1 MLNKRLAS
9 IDILRALTM
18 LFMIFV
24 NDLWS
29 LTNVPIW
36 LEHAGAAEDRLGFS
50 DVIFPAFMFIIGLSI
65 PHAIK
70 ARIKKGESKVK
81 VLIHIASRSFALI
94 VMGVFMVN
102 LENMDDTS
110 MIFEKHYWQLLMF
123 FAFVMIWNNYK
134 NPKVFGLVP
143 PLILKTA
150 GWVLLIFLAST
161 YQGAGG
167 NWMLIHWWG
176 ILGLLG
182 WSYLVCAILYLILG
196 DRTVATAIMS
206 VLFLILNINEFLGGL
221 NLKLIISASNYL
233 SVILGM
239 LTTVIY
245 TEFSDR
251 ENGWKTVIFWLSGIA
266 VVLLIF
272 GFLTRPEWGISK
284 IRATPSWTAICGA
297 ISMISFILLL
307 VIADVKALT
316 KWAKPIAAGGYATL
330 TCYLI
335 PYLVYSLVTIAGI
348 TWPAFMT
355 TGIMGLIKSL
365 LFGFLVILMAQWA
378 GKLDVRLKI

>member
-1 MLNKRLAS
+1 MPNKRLAS

-18 LFMIFV
+18 LLMIFV

-29 LTNVPIW
+29 LTNVPVW
-36 LEHAGAAEDRLGFS
+36 LEHAGASEDRMGFS

-70 ARIKKGESKVK
+70 ARIKKGDSKGQ

-102 LENMDDTS
+102 LENMDDS
-110 MIFEKHYWQLLMF
+110 AMMIDKYVWQLLMF

-134 NPKVFGLVP
+134 NPKVFGLIP
-143 PLILKTA
+143 PLILKTV
-150 GWVLLIFLAST
+150 GWVLLIFLATT

-167 NWMLIHWWG
+167 KWMLIHWWG

-182 WSYLVCAILYLILG
+182 WSYLISAILYLILG
-196 DRTVATAIMS
+196 DRTVATAMVCVI
-206 VLFLILNINEFLGGL
+206 FLVLNINEFLGGL

-233 SVILGM
+233 SVLLGM
-239 LTTVIY
+239 LTTLIY
-245 TEFSDR
+245 GEFAKR
-251 ENGWKTVIFWLSGIA
+251 ENGWKTAIVWLSGIA
-266 VVLLIF
+266 IVLLAF

-284 IRATPSWTAICGA
+284 IRATPSWTTICGA

-307 VIADVKALT
+307 IIADVKALT
-316 KWAKPIAAGGYATL
+316 NWAKPIAAGGYATL

-335 PYLVYSLVTIAGI
+335 PYLVYSLVKIAGI

-355 TGIMGLIKSL
+355 TGIVGLIKSL
-365 LFGFLVILMAQWA
+365 LLGFLVIVIAQWA
-378 GKLDVRLKI
+378 GKIDVRLKI